1 MNDRSYEQLSAL
13 LDDAVVDA
21 REREQQL
28 DSLLSDTEAQG
39 AWGRYALMGRIMKN
53 DTAANAPL
61 DISASVAARIAQE
74 PQSTKVVQGRFGKG
88 REVIQ
93 RWLRPAGSVAIAAS
107 VALVAV
113 MTVPQMQSVNP
124 EESLETMEPAFV
136 TNPLG
141 GRSPVSYN
149 TVLQSNEPTQ
159 AEIAQQRRLLQFYLL
174 DHNSQRQLSLQ
185 AQQLNEQA
193 QQQSQKAESEST
205 QDQRLSNDN

>member
-1 MNDRSYEQLSAL
+1 MTDRSYEQLSAL
-13 LDDAVVDA
+13 LDDAVLDA
-21 REREQQL
+21 REREQHL
-28 DSLLSDTEAQG
+28 DSLLSDTEAQQ

-53 DTAANAPL
+53 DATTSTPI
-61 DISASVAARIAQE
+61 DISASVAAQIAQE
-74 PQSTKVVQGRFGKG
+74 PQPSNVVQGRFGKG
-88 REVIQ
+88 REMVQ

-113 MTVPQMQSVNP
+113 LTVQQSQPVMP
-124 EESLETMEPAFV
+124 EESVEPAFV

-193 QQQSQKAESEST
+193 QQQATDSETETT
-205 QDQRLSNDN
+205 QEQRLSNDN

>member
-1 MNDRSYEQLSAL
+1 MTDRSYEQLSAL
-13 LDDAVVDA
+13 LDDAVLDA
-21 REREQQL
+21 REREQHL
-28 DSLLSDTEAQG
+28 DSLLSDTEAQQT
-39 AWGRYALMGRIMKN
+39 WGRYALMGRIMKN
-53 DTAANAPL
+53 DATASTPI
-61 DISASVAARIAQE
+61 DISASVAAQIAQE
-74 PQSTKVVQGRFGKG
+74 PQPSNVVQGRFGKG
-88 REVIQ
+88 REMVQ

-113 MTVPQMQSVNP
+113 LTVQQSQPVMP
-124 EESLETMEPAFV
+124 EESVEPAFV

-193 QQQSQKAESEST
+193 QQQARDSETETT
-205 QDQRLSNDN
+205 QEQRLSNDN

>member
-1 MNDRSYEQLSAL
+1 MTDRSYEQLSAL
-13 LDDAVVDA
+13 LDDAVLDA
-21 REREQQL
+21 REREQHL
-28 DSLLSDTEAQG
+28 DSLLSDADAQQT
-39 AWGRYALMGRIMKN
+39 WGRYALISRIMKN
-53 DTAANAPL
+53 EADSATPI
-61 DISASVAARIAQE
+61 DISASVAAQIAQE
-74 PQSTKVVQGRFGKG
+74 PQPSNVVQGRFGKG
-88 REVIQ
+88 RELVQ

-113 MTVPQMQSVNP
+113 LTVQQSQPVVP
-124 EESLETMEPAFV
+124 EQQNMEPAFV

-149 TVLQSNEPTQ
+149 TVLQNDEPTQ

-193 QQQSQKAESEST
+193 KQQATDAEATTEQS
-205 QDQRLSNDN
+205 RSNDN

>member
-1 MNDRSYEQLSAL
+1 MTDRSYEQLSAL
-13 LDDAVVDA
+13 LDDAVLDA
-21 REREQQL
+21 REREQHL
-28 DSLLSDTEAQG
+28 DSLLSDTEAQQ
-39 AWGRYALMGRIMKN
+39 AWGRYALMGRIMK
-53 DTAANAPL
+53 DDATTSTPI
-61 DISASVAARIAQE
+61 DISASVAAQIAQE
-74 PQSTKVVQGRFGKG
+74 PQPSNVVQGRFGKG
-88 REVIQ
+88 REMVQ

-113 MTVPQMQSVNP
+113 LTVQQSQPVMP
-124 EESLETMEPAFV
+124 EESVEPAFV

-193 QQQSQKAESEST
+193 QQQATDSETETT
-205 QDQRLSNDN
+205 QEQRLSNDN

>member
-1 MNDRSYEQLSAL
+1 MTDRSYEQLSAL
-13 LDDAVVDA
+13 LDDAVLDA
-21 REREQQL
+21 REREQHL
-28 DSLLSDTEAQG
+28 DSLLSDTEAQQT
-39 AWGRYALMGRIMKN
+39 WGRYALMGRIMKN
-53 DTAANAPL
+53 DATASTPI
-61 DISASVAARIAQE
+61 DISASVAAQIAQE
-74 PQSTKVVQGRFGKG
+74 PQPSNVVQGRFGKG
-88 REVIQ
+88 REMVQ

-113 MTVPQMQSVNP
+113 LTVQQSQPVMP
-124 EESLETMEPAFV
+124 EESVEPAFV

-193 QQQSQKAESEST
+193 QQQATDSETETT
-205 QDQRLSNDN
+205 QEQRLSNDN

>member
-1 MNDRSYEQLSAL
+1 MTDRSYEQLSAL
-13 LDDAVVDA
+13 LDDAVLDA
-21 REREQQL
+21 REREQHL
-28 DSLLSDTEAQG
+28 DSLLSDTEAQQT
-39 AWGRYALMGRIMKN
+39 WGRYALMGRIMKN
-53 DTAANAPL
+53 DATTSTPI
-61 DISASVAARIAQE
+61 DISASVAAQIAQE
-74 PQSTKVVQGRFGKG
+74 PQPSNVVQGRFGKG
-88 REVIQ
+88 REMVQ

-113 MTVPQMQSVNP
+113 LTVQQSQPVMP
-124 EESLETMEPAFV
+124 EESVEPAFV

-193 QQQSQKAESEST
+193 QQQATDSETETT
-205 QDQRLSNDN
+205 QEQRLSNDN

>member
-1 MNDRSYEQLSAL
+1 MTDRSYEQLSAL
-13 LDDAVVDA
+13 LDDAVLDA
-21 REREQQL
+21 REREQHL
-28 DSLLSDTEAQG
+28 DSLLSDTEAQD
-39 AWGRYALMGRIMKN
+39 AWGRYALIGRIMKN
-53 DTAANAPL
+53 DAAAATPI
-61 DISASVAARIAQE
+61 DISASVAAQIAQE
-74 PQSTKVVQGRFGKG
+74 PQPSNVVQGRFGKG
-88 REVIQ
+88 RELVQ

-113 MTVPQMQSVNP
+113 LTVQQTQPVMP
-124 EESLETMEPAFV
+124 EESVEPAFV

-193 QQQSQKAESEST
+193 QQQATDTEAEAT
-205 QDQRLSNDN
+205 QEQRLSNDN

>member
-1 MNDRSYEQLSAL
+1 MTDRSYEQLSAL
-13 LDDAVVDA
+13 LDDAVLDA
-21 REREQQL
+21 REREQHL
-28 DSLLSDTEAQG
+28 DSLLSDTEAQQ

-53 DTAANAPL
+53 DATTSTPI
-61 DISASVAARIAQE
+61 DISASVAAQIAQE
-74 PQSTKVVQGRFGKG
+74 PQPSNVVQGRFGKG
-88 REVIQ
+88 REMVQ

-113 MTVPQMQSVNP
+113 LTVQQTQPVMP
-124 EESLETMEPAFV
+124 EESVEPAFV

-193 QQQSQKAESEST
+193 QQQATDSETEAT
-205 QDQRLSNDN
+205 QEQRLSNDN